1 MNDCAIIR
9 VLVLNKGPIGPAG
22 PSTDLEIGTV
32 TTGAPGSPADAQ
44 ITGTPPNLTLDLTL
58 PQGDEGPIGP
68 IGPDGPTGPPGA
80 AATLAV
86 GATTVVTPDQDPDV
100 SNSGTS
106 AAAVFDFDLP
116 RAPTFTV
123 GTVASVPFGDPTTVT
138 DVGTDG
144 DVVLD
149 FDLQR
154 GEDGADG
161 DDGWSPILAIVVDL
175 DRRVLQVTDWAG
187 GTGTKPATGD
197 YIGPTG
203 LVSDIAQAVD
213 IRGPQGPLSGGLE
226 DLNDVT
232 ITDPQ
237 QGETI
242 AYDAV
247 SGFWFNSAPVGAVGG
262 GTDQLFYLNDT
273 NATANYTLPAG
284 RNAMSAG
291 PIEID
296 PSVTITVPSGSTLTV
311 V

>member
-1 MNDCAIIR
+1 MDPAIIR
-9 VLVLNKGPIGPAG
+9 VLVLEQGPTGPAG
-22 PSTDLEIGTV
+22 PPNSLEIGTV
-32 TTGAPGSPADAQ
+32 TTSQPGDPADAD
-44 ITGTPPNLTLDLTL
+44 ITGAPPNQTLDLTL
-58 PQGDEGPIGP
+58 PRGDEGPQGP
-68 IGPDGPTGPPGA
+68 VGPAGSDGPQGPAG
-80 AATLAV
+80 TVDV
-86 GATTVVTPDQDPDV
+86 GTITVLTPDQDPDV
-100 SNSGTS
+100 ANVGTS
-106 AAAVFDFDLP
+106 EAAVLDFDLP
-116 RAPTFTV
+116 RAPTFAV
-123 GTVASVPFGDPTTVT
+123 GTVASVPFGDPTTVV

-154 GEDGADG
+154 GEDGTDG
-161 DDGWSPILAIVVDL
+161 DDGWAPILAIVTDGA
-175 DRRVLQVTDWAG
+175 RRVQQVVDWAG

-197 YIGPTG
+197 FVGPTG
-203 LVSDIAQAVD
+203 LVSDIALAVD
-213 IRGPQGPLSGGLE
+213 IRGPEGPLSGGLS

-237 QGETI
+237 PGETI

-262 GTDQLFYLNDT
+262 GNDQLFYLNDT
-273 NATANYTLPAG
+273 NATTNYTLPSA

-296 PSVTITVPSGSTLTV
+296 PGVVITVPSGSTLTV